1 MLVLVHGNF
10 QLIQIYRSVMIGVNG
25 LEMPNDIG
33 GYFLFN
39 QVGADVGEQ
48 GQLEFISV
56 LWSIWDTSYLMILL
70 VTSFK
75 ILG

>member
-56 LWSIWDTSYLMILL
+56 L
-70 VTSFK
+70 
-75 ILG
+75 